1 MAWTTN
7 MHLKYLLHVSA
18 RLGYNQRQHVGYE
31 GEITKG
37 ITLQTAVLS
46 PITFWSITVHEY
58 SINMLHTKFQSS

>member
-1 MAWTTN
+1 
-7 MHLKYLLHVSA
+7 MHLKLLLHVSA

-46 PITFWSITVHEY
+46 PLTFQSITVHEY
-58 SINMLHTKFQSS
+58 SMNILQTKFHSS